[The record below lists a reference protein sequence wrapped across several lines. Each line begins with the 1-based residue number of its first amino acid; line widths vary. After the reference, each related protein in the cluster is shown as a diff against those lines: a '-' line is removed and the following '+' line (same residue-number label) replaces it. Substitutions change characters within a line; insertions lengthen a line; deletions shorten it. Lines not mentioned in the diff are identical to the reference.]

1 MLSQVGSASSQTY
14 KKKISLTSHLP
25 GDLDMPTPLVWVH
38 LQPSEKKKTHTPSKK
53 YPGSKLLNKEN
64 NSWNILVIMISKA

>member
-38 LQPSEKKKTHTPSKK
+38 LQPSEKKKKHIPLQKSIQGPNYWTKK
-53 YPGSKLLNKEN
+53 IIPETF
-64 NSWNILVIMISKA
+64 